1 MGARKAGAENVHT
14 DRDQAQAIER
24 ATPKGDRVV
33 ILPPELDVSGG
44 LPLEQRPALRSAVE
58 GVERGEYAGIIVA
71 YLSRLG
77 RNLAE
82 QLRTYDRVHKAGG
95 QIIVAQEGID
105 ARTRSG
111 RLQRNILAAI
121 HEDEREQHIERFDNL
136 RRWATEAGIWQR
148 RQTPI
153 GYDRDPDTRKLTP
166 NERAPEV
173 LQAFKGAGAGT
184 GVSALARRL
193 GMTPSGVRQMLRN
206 RVYRG
211 ELRVGDYVNP
221 DAHPAIVDEETWLAA
236 QTRRPIRPP
245 RGRAS
250 APALLAGLV
259 RCCGC
264 GHIMSRATTKVPVYS
279 CHRHH
284 SGRLCPEPAAI
295 TLRLL
300 DDHVTAVAL
309 AELHR
314 LQIEQTD
321 DRTEIDRARRQI
333 ISADRELAIYLEAVS
348 ATDVGVEAFRAGAQ
362 GRQAAIDAARAEL
375 AQLLARQPA
384 RIDGD
389 PIRLWEAFDVAQR
402 NRLLRSLIECV
413 LVERSGG
420 RGRIRPIADRV
431 RVIRYGAGIAPV
443 AVDRHIPVQRIVLPD
458 ADDPLTIR
466 I

>member
-1 MGARKAGAENVHT
+1 MGVRKAGAENVHT
-14 DRDQAQAIER
+14 DRDQVQAIER
-24 ATPKGDRVV
+24 ATPKNDRVV

-44 LPLEQRPALRSAVE
+44 LPLEQRPSLRTAVE

-153 GYDRDPDTRKLTP
+153 GYERDPSTRKLVP
-166 NERAPEV
+166 NGRASEV
-173 LQAFKGAGAGT
+173 AAAFNAAAAGT
-184 GVSALARRL
+184 SRVELSRRL
-193 GMTPSGVRQMLRN
+193 RMTPSGVRQMLRN

-211 ELRVGDYVNP
+211 ELRVGDYVNL
-221 DAHPAIVDEETWLAA
+221 DAHPAIVNEDTWLAA
-236 QTRRPIRPP
+236 QERRTVRPP
-245 RGRAS
+245 RGRANG
-250 APALLAGLV
+250 PALLGGIV

-264 GHIMSRATTKVPVYS
+264 GHVMSRSTTKVPVYT
-279 CHRHH
+279 CHRFH
-284 SGRLCPEPAAI
+284 SGRACPEPAGI

-300 DDHVTAVAL
+300 DDHVTAIAL
-309 AELHR
+309 TELRR
-314 LQIEQTD
+314 LQVDQAD
-321 DRTEIDRARRQI
+321 DRTAIDRSRARI
-333 ISADRELAIYLEAVS
+333 ATAECELATYLDAVS
-348 ATDVGVEAFRAGAQ
+348 AADVGAEAFRAGA
-362 GRQAAIDAARAEL
+362 RRRHAAIDAARAEL
-375 AQLLARQPA
+375 TQLVARQPA
-384 RIDGD
+384 HVDGD
-389 PIRLWEAFDVAQR
+389 PVALWEQFDGAQR

-420 RGRIRPIADRV
+420 RGRIRPLAERV
-431 RVIRYGAGIAPV
+431 RVIRYGAGITPV
-443 AVDRHIPVQRIVLPD
+443 SVDRHIPVERIVLPD

-466 I
+466 M

>member
-1 MGARKAGAENVHT
+1 MGVRKAGAENVHT
-14 DRDQAQAIER
+14 DRDQVQAIER
-24 ATPKGDRVV
+24 ATPKGDRVM

-44 LPLEQRPALRSAVE
+44 LPLEQRPSLLAAVE

-82 QLRTYDRVHKAGG
+82 QLRTYDRVHKASG
-95 QIIVAQEGID
+95 QIVVAQEGID

-153 GYDRDPDTRKLTP
+153 GYHRDPNTRKLVP
-166 NERAPEV
+166 NGRASEV
-173 LQAFKGAGAGT
+173 AAAFTAAIAGT
-184 GVSALARRL
+184 SMVELSRRL

-211 ELRVGDYVNP
+211 ELRVGDYVNL
-221 DAHPAIVDEETWLAA
+221 DAHPAIVDEDTWLAA
-236 QTRRPIRPP
+236 QNRRTGRPP
-245 RGRAS
+245 RGRANG
-250 APALLAGLV
+250 PALLGGLV

-264 GHIMSRATTKVPVYS
+264 GHVMSRSTTKVPVYT
-279 CHRHH
+279 CHRVH
-284 SGRLCPEPAAI
+284 SGRACPEPAGI

-300 DDHVTAVAL
+300 DDHVTAIAL
-309 AELHR
+309 TELRR
-314 LQIEQTD
+314 LQVDQAD
-321 DRTEIDRARRQI
+321 DRTAIDRARARI
-333 ISADRELAIYLEAVS
+333 ATGERELATYLEAVS
-348 ATDVGVEAFRAGAQ
+348 AADVGAEAFRAGARR
-362 GRQAAIDAARAEL
+362 RQAAIDAARAEL
-375 AQLLARQPA
+375 TQLVARQPA

-389 PIRLWEAFDVAQR
+389 PFALWDRFDVAQR

-420 RGRIRPIADRV
+420 RGRIRPVADRV
-431 RVIRYGAGIAPV
+431 RVIRYGAGITPV
-443 AVDRHIPVQRIVLPD
+443 AVDRHIPVEQIVLPD